1 MVLLIAQ
8 AVTPA
13 YVGIGE
19 WEWENA
25 INLIQE
31 SSPNRVSKTCPLP
44 QYAPSQQA
52 KKNKNRKR
60 DELKYQRFRL
70 TITHFSK
77 SDGDVLLV
85 PGSAC
90 TSTGGF
96 GVWRKKTGQRSDA
109 FQGAEGGKAGTRQ
122 TTGVGEGRTK
132 GWTQTQTRSESPG
145 RADRR
150 HLTIPRPWTPRSSP
164 DLGPVARAKQPRG
177 ACGSRA
183 PTRCNGCRVA
193 TSLPVSRWE
202 RRWGPRGGKRG
213 GEGPLRVPSPT
224 REKQTTHPPTLSGPQ
239 SPLPSSAAAAWREVG
254 TAGVTAEVRG

>member
-122 TTGVGEGRTK
+122 TTGVGELFKKSLRLSSALCIPFPLYCSSAVISIIL
-132 GWTQTQTRSESPG
+132 SEKAMAPHSSTL
-145 RADRR
+145 AWK
-150 HLTIPRPWTPRSSP
+150 IPWTEEP
-164 DLGPVARAKQPRG
+164 DKLQSM
-177 ACGSRA
+177 GSQ
-183 PTRCNGCRVA
+183 RVRHDWA
-193 TSLPVSRWE
+193 TSLSLSMAYFS
-202 RRWGPRGGKRG
+202 GIN
-213 GEGPLRVPSPT
+213 T
-224 REKQTTHPPTLSGPQ
+224 NQT
-239 SPLPSSAAAAWREVG
+239 
-254 TAGVTAEVRG
+254 